1 MESADIGKIADQ
13 LSDPDHRLP
22 GETESELSPLLEDAQ
37 HWLEVYR
44 ELLAFKRT
52 LLRTAEVHKERA
64 PEAVVAEVSD
74 DQALLRAELDRL
86 EQRHGFWERRAR
98 ELQAG

>member
-1 MESADIGKIADQ
+1 MELGDVGEIAEE
-13 LSDPDHRLP
+13 LIDPQHRLP
-22 GETESELSPLLEDAQ
+22 GEVDSERSPLLEDAQ

-52 LLRTAEVHKERA
+52 LLRTAEIHKERA
-64 PEAVVAEVSD
+64 PDAVVMEVSG

-86 EQRHGFWERRAR
+86 EERHRFWGQRAQ
-98 ELQAG
+98 ELQAR

>member
-1 MESADIGKIADQ
+1 MESGEIDEIAGQ
-13 LSDPDHRLP
+13 LVDPGHRLP
-22 GETESELSPLLEDAQ
+22 GEEESEVSPLLEDAQ

-74 DQALLRAELDRL
+74 DQALLRAELGRL
-86 EQRHGFWERRAR
+86 EQRLHFWERRAQ
-98 ELQAG
+98 ELRAR